1 MSEHIK
7 QRRITHKQE
16 KVVFGI
22 LFLSPWIIGLVF
34 IFFSAIL
41 DSLLY
46 SVSTVH
52 FISGNASA
60 ADVRTFIDGLS
71 GFAFRKSG
79 VILEWVGLANYRYAL
94 LEHGTFNRVLVDSV
108 IEIGLNLPII
118 VIFSLLVAVML
129 NTRFRGNVFARAV
142 FFLPVII
149 ASDAITTALSQ
160 ATLLQDSMSGTEDS
174 VFGNFQFQTFLL
186 ESGLSQSIVTFL
198 SDTVNQIFQVISYSG
213 VQILIFLAGIQSIPN
228 HLYEAAKIEG
238 ANAYESFWKIT
249 MPMVSPHI
257 LTVGIYTIVDGFVR
271 APITT
276 LILDLKDNLL
286 YGYSASMAW
295 IYFVI
300 VMLIIGLFLAL
311 MNRLVFYY
319 DN

>member
-1 MSEHIK
+1 MS
-7 QRRITHKQE
+7 
-16 KVVFGI
+16 
-22 LFLSPWIIGLVF
+22 
-34 IFFSAIL
+34 
-41 DSLLY
+41 
-46 SVSTVH
+46 
-52 FISGNASA
+52 
-60 ADVRTFIDGLS
+60 
-71 GFAFRKSG
+71 
-79 VILEWVGLANYRYAL
+79 
-94 LEHGTFNRVLVDSV
+94 
-108 IEIGLNLPII
+108 
-118 VIFSLLVAVML
+118 
-129 NTRFRGNVFARAV
+129 
-142 FFLPVII
+142 
-149 ASDAITTALSQ
+149 
-160 ATLLQDSMSGTEDS
+160 ATEES
-174 VFGNFQFQTFLL
+174 VFGNFQFQAFLL
-186 ESGLSQSIVTFL
+186 EAGLSQSIVGFL

-213 VQILIFLAGIQSIPN
+213 VQILIFLAGIQSIPS

-311 MNRLVFYY
+311 MNRVVFYY